1 MSQIQL
7 LSGHTTHI
15 RRGEI
20 SNRFR
25 YSIDYVLLDM
35 EAEHKAPLLFS
46 RDGFNLASVRRR
58 DHGGLRGDGSGATWV
73 REVLQDHGFAH
84 EDSCRILLLT
94 QPRFLSY
101 WFNPVSFW
109 LVKKGDDLRAVI
121 AEVNNPFGDRHSY
134 LCHLDDFAPIKPGDK
149 MRAQK
154 VFHVSPFQKIA
165 GDYEFTFNVEDDH
178 VAISIRFLDNENGL
192 IATLSGPLA
201 PLTSASILRAALRR
215 PTGALRTIILIYWQ
229 ALKLRLKGAP
239 YRTRP
244 EPPKEEV
251 TQ

>member
-1 MSQIQL
+1 MSEIQH

-20 SNRFR
+20 ENRFR
-25 YSIDYVLLDM
+25 YGIDYVLLDM
-35 EAEHKAPLLFS
+35 EADQDTPFLFS
-46 RDGFNLASVRRR
+46 KEGFNLASVRKR
-58 DHGGLRGDGSGATWV
+58 DHGGERGNGTGAAWV
-73 REVLQDHGFAH
+73 REVLRAHGYTDG
-84 EDSCRILLLT
+84 ETSRIRLLT

-109 LVKKGDDLRAVI
+109 LVTDSDDLRAVI

-134 LCHLDDFAPIKPGDK
+134 LCHLEDFAPIMPGDK
-149 MRAQK
+149 MRAKK
-154 VFHVSPFQKIA
+154 VFHVSPFQRIA
-165 GDYEFTFNVEDDH
+165 GDYEFTFNITGEQ

-201 PLTSASILRAALRR
+201 PLTSGSILRAAIRR

-229 ALKLRLKGAP
+229 ALKLRLKGAS